1 MASNITGQSIATY
14 EPLNIKGS
22 RSTAEMY
29 QKAKKGTSRKQIT
42 TKTFEKMSGGSMLS
56 GSNRDNMRLYN
67 PSLEVQHFKGG
78 NLTPGFATGG
88 DQRKEGLKRR
98 KEMMEEREKVRGDF
112 L

>member
-29 QKAKKGTSRKQIT
+29 KKAEKGTSRKMIT
-42 TKTFEKMSGGSMLS
+42 AKKFEEMKGGSMS

-67 PSLEVQHFKGG
+67 PSVEVPYFKGG

-88 DQRKEGLKRR
+88 DQRKKELKRK